1 MYIVKIKDGQTVAI
15 CSRKEDAEAYLSGQ
29 ELDKTI
35 YVIEEV
41 KNVRNG

>member
-1 MYIVKIKDGQTVAI
+1 MYIVKVKDGQTVAI
-15 CSRKEDAEAYLSGQ
+15 CTRKEDAEAYLSGQ

-35 YVIEEV
+35 YIIEEV

>member
-15 CSRKEDAEAYLSGQ
+15 CSRKEDAEAYLAGQ
-29 ELDKTI
+29 EIDKTI
-35 YVIEEV
+35 YIIEEV